1 LKYLIKI
8 IFLLS
13 FCLSQEF
20 NFNTNDFK
28 VNNSQDF
35 GKSFVGLEAPG
46 FYLKDI
52 GGNDFFLSKNL
63 EKPILINFFNTQ
75 CSPCMAEIPLL
86 IDFFNKYEAK
96 INFVVIDVAEYALST
111 TKKRE
116 TSEDIIN
123 AFKRVFKIDAEK
135 LSFPILIDQYSVA
148 SINYN
153 IVDVER
159 IYPLE
164 IPVSFFIDTNGIIF
178 WEHKGRIREADL
190 IKLTKSY
197 EQIFN

>member
-1 LKYLIKI
+1 
-8 IFLLS
+8 
-13 FCLSQEF
+13 
-20 NFNTNDFK
+20 
-28 VNNSQDF
+28 
-35 GKSFVGLEAPG
+35 
-46 FYLKDI
+46 
-52 GGNDFFLSKNL
+52 
-63 EKPILINFFNTQ
+63 
-75 CSPCMAEIPLL
+75 M
-86 IDFFNKYEAK
+86 
-96 INFVVIDVAEYALST
+96 
-111 TKKRE
+111 
-116 TSEDIIN
+116 
-123 AFKRVFKIDAEK
+123 FKIDAEK

-178 WEHKGRIREADL
+178 WEHKGRVREADL